1 MPELYAYTDGACSGN
16 PGPGGWGV
24 LLRAMDGDRIVRE
37 RELNG
42 GEGQTTNNRMELMA
56 AISALEALKKPSK
69 LTLVTH
75 LLVREDAQLLYGF
88 VSNAER
94 VLFRELL
101 KISGIGARIAL
112 AVLSSMSVSGFN
124 RCIQQRDLASL
135 VRIPGVGKKT
145 AERLLVEMA
154 DRLGDELE
162 AESALLAL
170 GYRQAEVTRMLS
182 SLETAGLTTE
192 ALIKEALRQAHVG

>member
-1 MPELYAYTDGACSGN
+1 MIGSLTGTLASKQPPWLMLDV
-16 PGPGGWGV
+16 GGVGY
-24 LLRAMDGDRIVRE
+24 E
-37 RELNG
+37 
-42 GEGQTTNNRMELMA
+42 
-56 AISALEALKKPSK
+56 LEAPMSTFYELPEVGSK

-75 LLVREDAQLLYGF
+75 LVVREDAQLLYGF

-101 KISGIGARIAL
+101 KVSGIGARIGL
-112 AVLSSMSVSGFN
+112 AVLSSMSVRGFQQ
-124 RCIQQRDLASL
+124 CIQNRDLASL

-154 DRLGDELE
+154 DRLPDEPLHDAARMAPAAKPASE

-170 GYRQAEVTRMLS
+170 GYRPNEVTRLLASLDTSGLS
-182 SLETAGLTTE
+182 TE
-192 ALIKEALRQAHVG
+192 ALIKEALRQVNAG